1 MDGLN
6 LALIMVFVVSAVA
19 ARLFPNGDVDKEHNS
34 DDQER
39 LDRQDDIS
47 DLQGLTNARTILPVE
62 VDLSSIMNAIAK
74 VEAKL
79 EKRMDTVEKQEGPQ
93 GPQGLQGPQGIRGP
107 QGETGPSGKSG
118 PQGPQGLRGPRGIR
132 GPQGETG
139 PSGKSAS
146 RTCQTGE
153 VKCEKCGGYDASS
166 GLDLK
171 VNKRSVQ
178 FSPAFA
184 AAPTVNMA
192 TSRIWIE
199 DSGTAEWW
207 GFSQEVRDVSAT
219 GFTAALV
226 QEDAKI
232 HGHAAIW
239 IACGEIDA

>member
-6 LALIMVFVVSAVA
+6 LALIMVFMVSAVA
-19 ARLFPNGDVDKEHNS
+19 ARLIPIGDIDKEHNF

-47 DLQGLTNARTILPVE
+47 DLQGLTNARTILPVQ

-107 QGETGPSGKSG
+107 QGETGPSGKS
-118 PQGPQGLRGPRGIR
+118 
-132 GPQGETG
+132 
-139 PSGKSAS
+139 AS

-153 VKCEKCGGYDASS
+153 VKCKKCGGYDAGS

-171 VNKRSVQ
+171 VNKESVQ

-199 DSGTAEWW
+199 DSGIAEWW

-232 HGHAAIW
+232 HGHSAVW

>member
-6 LALIMVFVVSAVA
+6 LALIMVFMVSAVA

-93 GPQGLQGPQGIRGP
+93 GPQGL
-107 QGETGPSGKSG
+107 
-118 PQGPQGLRGPRGIR
+118 RGPRGIR

-153 VKCEKCGGYDASS
+153 VKCEKCGGYDSNS

-199 DSGTAEWW
+199 DSGIAEWW

-232 HGHAAIW
+232 HGHSAVW